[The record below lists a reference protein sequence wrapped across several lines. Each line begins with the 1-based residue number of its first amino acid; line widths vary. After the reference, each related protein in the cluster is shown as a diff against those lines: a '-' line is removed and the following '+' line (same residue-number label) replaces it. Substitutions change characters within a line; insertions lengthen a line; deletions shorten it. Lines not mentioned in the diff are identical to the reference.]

1 MTTPNI
7 IIREFITYYGDTE
20 YILVAVFGNEELY
33 IRRVRP
39 EHMYEMRNALTD
51 FVKYDNLDV
60 EDIKISRYRRMI
72 GLEQQD
78 YYILGVYY
86 DDNNVLKA
94 YAGFD
99 EVLIHELRTA
109 LTDLVS
115 YMNGGESDV

>member
-1 MTTPNI
+1 MTAPNI
-7 IIREFITYYGDTE
+7 VIREFITYYGDTE
-20 YILVAVFGNEELY
+20 YILVAVFDNEELY

-51 FVKYDNLDV
+51 FVKYGNFDV

-72 GLEQQD
+72 GLEQQG
-78 YYILGVYY
+78 YYILCVCY

-94 YAGFD
+94 YASFD
-99 EVLIHELRTA
+99 EILIHELRVA
-109 LTDLVS
+109 LTDLVP

>member
-60 EDIKISRYRRMI
+60 EDIKISRYHRII
-72 GLEQQD
+72 GVEQQD
-78 YYILGVYY
+78 YYILCIYY

-99 EVLIHELRTA
+99 EILIHELRIA
-109 LTDLVS
+109 LADLVF
-115 YMNGGESDV
+115 YMKGDINV